1 MRWSD
6 IAVRKKLYAVFVVG
20 IGFFISIM
28 VLILS
33 FLYDVGED
41 AELLGRPRN
50 DTELLTAEV
59 GHLQWAMSV
68 QDYVMNECRIPLEAA
83 LDGRRCVFG
92 TWFYGPN
99 RTALEQEVPDLRPL
113 FAVLDQ
119 KHLALHQ
126 SAGVIR
132 TDMERGESAAAK
144 EHFRTVS
151 LPLLTEVRDLLR
163 NSLALTRGAQ
173 SGIVA
178 RLEGKLNDITRM
190 AVSASLIFLLA
201 GLTIAVLL
209 VRRICGPLGRLTAA
223 ARRVAEGDFM
233 TVDIDQKDEVGQLAS
248 AFNIMTGVVKE
259 KLGVSQGIM
268 RGMTVPFASCDLEER
283 LTYVNREMLACWGRQ
298 GNPED
303 YVGMSAGEFFY
314 DDAARPTL
322 FSRIL
327 SEGKAVTGYAVTRSN
342 FAGQKKHLVMDA
354 SPLLDLDGHMVGAFT
369 LHNDLSEMYE
379 QRDRIAHLNDRIFLS
394 ANQAQDISQTQTAAF
409 EKLFDQL
416 KTTQRMA
423 EEQDHDATRAA
434 STIRDMSDAMRGMAE
449 QVGLSMEKSQGA
461 QREAEQGTDVVRQTI
476 ACIGQ
481 VTEQTAQVA
490 ARMKELDVHTA
501 DIEKILGLIKDVADQ
516 TNLLALNAAIEAAR
530 AGDAG
535 RGFAVVAD
543 EVRKLAEKTMRATEE
558 VTGSV
563 SAIQGSVRSSIN
575 ATDEAVKLTRRATE
589 LADTSGSSLNHI
601 QNVIGQAVDDI
612 ARIAEETSRQSH
624 VSEDVMRMMENF
636 SQQAHL
642 TTENMEQSAGHAS
655 ELRSLSD
662 ALRDLIAAMRSERRM
677 DERFAVTEP
686 YDLKVSGEN
695 GGSIPAVLLDISSSG
710 LRMRFEAPA
719 FPYMEGNSVHIDAP
733 LPPLDTVLKHRMAQI
748 VWVDGRQVGLHF
760 RDRVDADLGELAARI
775 NRV

>member
-1 MRWSD
+1 
-6 IAVRKKLYAVFVVG
+6 
-20 IGFFISIM
+20 
-28 VLILS
+28 
-33 FLYDVGED
+33 
-41 AELLGRPRN
+41 
-50 DTELLTAEV
+50 
-59 GHLQWAMSV
+59 
-68 QDYVMNECRIPLEAA
+68 
-83 LDGRRCVFG
+83 
-92 TWFYGPN
+92 
-99 RTALEQEVPDLRPL
+99 
-113 FAVLDQ
+113 
-119 KHLALHQ
+119 
-126 SAGVIR
+126 
-132 TDMERGESAAAK
+132 
-144 EHFRTVS
+144 
-151 LPLLTEVRDLLR
+151 
-163 NSLALTRGAQ
+163 
-173 SGIVA
+173 
-178 RLEGKLNDITRM
+178 
-190 AVSASLIFLLA
+190 
-201 GLTIAVLL
+201 
-209 VRRICGPLGRLTAA
+209 
-223 ARRVAEGDFM
+223 
-233 TVDIDQKDEVGQLAS
+233 
-248 AFNIMTGVVKE
+248 
-259 KLGVSQGIM
+259 M
-268 RGMTVPFASCDLEER
+268 RGMTIPFAACDLEER
-283 LTYVNREMLACWGRQ
+283 LTYVNREMLVCWGRK

-303 YVGMSAGEFFY
+303 YVGMSAGKFFY

-327 SEGKAVTGYAVTRSN
+327 SEGKAVTNYAVTRSN

-416 KTTQRMA
+416 KTTQKMA
-423 EEQDHDATRAA
+423 EEQDHDATCAV

-449 QVGLSMEKSQGA
+449 QVGLSMEKSRGA

-481 VTEQTAQVA
+481 VTDQTAQVA
-490 ARMKELDVHTA
+490 ARMKELDVHAA

-589 LADTSGSSLNHI
+589 LADSSGSSLNHI
-601 QNVIGQAVDDI
+601 QSVIGQSVDDI
-612 ARIAEETSRQSH
+612 ARIAEETARQSH
-624 VSEDVMRMMENF
+624 VSEDVMHMMENF

-686 YDLKVSGEN
+686 YEVKVSGEK
-695 GGSIPAVLLDISSSG
+695 GTSISGLLLDISSSG
-710 LRMRFEAPA
+710 LRMRFEAA
-719 FPYMEGNSVHIDAP
+719 SFPYTEGHSVHIDAL
-733 LPPLDTVLKHRMAQI
+733 LPPLDKVLKHCMAQI

-760 RDRVDADLGELAARI
+760 GHRVDANLGELTARI
-775 NRV
+775 NHA